1 MQTGT
6 VVIVSFPNTDLV
18 SFKARPAV
26 VVAETSDTY
35 KDVIVSMITSVV
47 PMSLNAQQILV
58 NPSRT
63 NNLRT
68 TSVIKVSRLVTVE
81 REKIVAEIG
90 KLDNNDLQQFKE
102 KFKSLVDN

>member
-1 MQTGT
+1 MLTGT

-18 SFKARPAV
+18 SSKARPAAV
-26 VVAETSDTY
+26 VTETDDSY
-35 KDVIVSMITSVV
+35 KDVIVSMITSVL
-47 PMSLNAQQILV
+47 PTSLNKQQILIH
-58 NPSRT
+58 PSRT

-81 REKIVAEIG
+81 REKIVAAIG
-90 KLDNNDLQQFKE
+90 KLDDNDLQLFKE

>member
-6 VVIVSFPNTDLV
+6 VVIVSFPNTDLI
-18 SFKARPAV
+18 SSTARPAV
-26 VVAETSDTY
+26 VITETDDNY

-47 PMSLNAQQILV
+47 PISLNTQQVLV
-58 NPSRT
+58 YPSQT

-81 REKIVAEIG
+81 KEKIVA
-90 KLDNNDLQQFKE
+90 
-102 KFKSLVDN
+102 